1 MNERWTTVD
10 RLFEAALDRAPADR
24 AAFLREACPDDEA
37 LRQEVEALLTH
48 ATSAGDFL
56 GRPALE
62 LLGSVLV
69 EGDSPSLLG
78 RQLGPHRILSLL
90 AIGGMGEVYRA
101 RDTRLNRDVAI
112 KVLPEQLALD
122 PDRLA
127 RLKREAQVLASLNH
141 PNIAAIYGFEEA
153 DGVQALVLELVE
165 GPTLADRIARGRIPL
180 DEAMPMA
187 RQIAEALEA
196 AHEQG
201 IIHRDLKP
209 ANIKVRDD
217 GTVKVL
223 DFGLAKALEPAGV
236 ASSTASLSPTI
247 TTPAMTQAGII
258 LGTAAY
264 MSPEQAKGKPADRR
278 SDLWAFGCVL
288 YEMLTGA
295 RAFGGE
301 DISDTLAAV
310 LRDEPDWRALPAG
323 TPASIRRLLRRCLE
337 KDRRRRLADAADARL
352 ELDESAAESTA
363 PIPAPTASNPVPRP
377 LWKRAAP
384 IVAAVLIGA
393 LAAGSVVR
401 RFTPAVAP
409 SVARFTLTLPE
420 GQEYTNTGRPV
431 VAISPDGTRIAYVAN
446 QRLYTRALW
455 EAEAEPIAGTD
466 FGSAILNPVFSPDGQ
481 MIAFWQIAD
490 ATIKRIALV
499 GGAAVTICRATAPFG
514 MSWTRDGVLIGQ
526 GDRIVRCEASGSTPE
541 TIVTAQDGEIIAG
554 PQRLPGTNAVLF
566 TAAPRDVS
574 GGADRFE
581 KGQVVVQSLDDGRR
595 TVVIETGN
603 DGRYLLSGHLV
614 YAVGGVLFAAA
625 FDPRAPTAVTGVPVI
640 EGVRA
645 TTSGGAH
652 VSVSETGSLLYVPG
666 PAAVASSQRDLAL
679 LDLKGGASPL
689 KLRPAPYEHPRL
701 SPDGTRVAFNSD
713 TGTVAI
719 VWIYDLSGTTAMRRL
734 TLVGRNRFPVWSPD
748 SQHVA
753 FQSDREGDLGIFR
766 QRADGTGTAERV
778 TKADPGTSHVPQS
791 WSPDGRYLLYDTV
804 TDSVVNPGGG
814 RGPRSLMIL
823 SVAARTS
830 MPFGD
835 VRSAVATS
843 ATFSPDGQWVAYTV
857 SAQATGTRTYVQPFP
872 ATGTQYEIG
881 VGSHPVWSPDGSSLF
896 SSPGP
901 GQFRSVSVT
910 TKPTFA
916 TGDPVPAQRASL
928 ASSALA
934 GVGNREYDIGRNGKV
949 VGLIETGINANTPAS
964 ASQMQIVLNWTEELK
979 RLVPPR

>member
-1 MNERWTTVD
+1 MREERWTKVD

-24 AAFLREACPDDEA
+24 VAFLREACPDDEA

-56 GRPALE
+56 GRPAFE

-69 EGDSPSLLG
+69 ESDNPSLLG

-112 KVLPEQLALD
+112 KALPEQLALD
-122 PDRLA
+122 PDRLE

-141 PNIAAIYGFEEA
+141 PNIAGIYGFEEA

-180 DEAMPMA
+180 DEAMPMS

-223 DFGLAKALEPAGV
+223 DFGLAKALEPAAV
-236 ASSTASLSPTI
+236 ASSTAPLS
-247 TTPAMTQAGII
+247 QAGII

-301 DISDTLAAV
+301 DINETVAAV

-352 ELDESAAESTA
+352 ELDEAAAESTA
-363 PIPAPTASNPVPRP
+363 PIATSTASNPVPRP
-377 LWKRAAP
+377 LWQRAAP

-393 LAAGSVVR
+393 LAAGTALR

-446 QRLYTRALW
+446 QRLYARGLW
-455 EAEAEPIAGTD
+455 EAEAKLIPGTD

-481 MIAFWQIAD
+481 MLAFWQIAD

-499 GGAAVTICRATAPFG
+499 GGTAVTICRASNPFG
-514 MSWTRDGVLIGQ
+514 MSWTREGILIGQ
-526 GDRIVRCEASGSTPE
+526 GDRIVRCDATGGAPE
-541 TIVTAQDGEIIAG
+541 TIVTAQDGELIAG
-554 PQRLPGTNAVLF
+554 PQRLPGTNTVLF
-566 TAAPRDVS
+566 TSAPRDLS

-581 KGQVVVQSLDDGRR
+581 KAQVVVQSLDDGRR
-595 TVVIETGN
+595 TVVVETGN
-603 DGRYLLSGHLV
+603 AARYLLSGHLV

-645 TTSGGAH
+645 TTSGGAQ

-666 PAAVASSQRDLAL
+666 PSVVASSQRDLAL

-713 TGTVAI
+713 TGTEAI

-748 SQHVA
+748 GQVA
-753 FQSDREGDLGIFR
+753 FQSDREGDRGIFR
-766 QRADGTGTAERV
+766 QRADGTGAAERL
-778 TKADPGTSHVPQS
+778 TKAGPGTSHVPQS

-804 TDSVVNPGGG
+804 TDPLVNPGGG

-823 SVAARTS
+823 SVADRTS

-835 VRSAVATS
+835 VRSAFATS
-843 ATFSPDGQWVAYTV
+843 ATFSPDGQWVAYTR

-901 GQFRSVSVT
+901 GQLRSVSVT

-916 TGDPVPAQRASL
+916 TGNPVPVPRASL

-949 VGLIETGINANTPAS
+949 VGLIETDINANTPAS